1 MGCSPNPG
9 GGAVP
14 IGSAVGESV
23 RDSAAA
29 AEVSI
34 TVVVVVAR
42 QSAVPGHALIRPEFW
57 SNQFLRNGTKCSKSV
72 SHRLSV
78 TMFRKYGSVCFLH
91 MNS

>member
-29 AEVSI
+29 AASI
-34 TVVVVVAR
+34 TVVVVVAGH
-42 QSAVPGHALIRPEFW
+42 SAVPGHALILPEFW
-57 SNQFLRNGTKCSKSV
+57 SSQFLRNGTKCSKSV

-78 TMFRKYGSVCFLH
+78 RMFRKYGFVRFLQ